1 MAWRDSFKWLAMI
14 YPALKLI
21 HLVSATILFG
31 GGIFAAL
38 LGTIVFGSRKAKLIA
53 EVGPH
58 IVKVES
64 YLTVLSA
71 LAQIVTGLWLA
82 SLAGFPVLAGWLGW
96 AFLLFCVAGLCWI
109 LGVWLQHRMVD
120 LSRKAVETHSEL
132 PDAYQK
138 HFRNW
143 TLLGLPST
151 TAMIGIFY
159 FMVFKPG

>member
-1 MAWRDSFKWLAMI
+1 MI
-14 YPALKLI
+14 YPTLKLI
-21 HLVSATILFG
+21 HVLSATILFG

-38 LGTIVFGSRKAKLIA
+38 LGTIIFGSRKAKAIA

-82 SLAGFPVLAGWLGW
+82 SIAGFPVLTGWLGW
-96 AFLLFCVAGLCWI
+96 ALLLLFIAAACWI
-109 LGVWLQHRMVD
+109 PGVWLQHRMVD
-120 LSRKAVETHSEL
+120 LSKKAVETNSEL
-132 PDAYQK
+132 PAEYDRR
-138 HFRNW
+138 FRNW

-159 FMVFKPG
+159 LMVFKSA

>member
-1 MAWRDSFKWLAMI
+1 MI
-14 YPALKLI
+14 YPTLKLI
-21 HLVSATILFG
+21 HVLSATILFG

-38 LGTIVFGSRKAKLIA
+38 LGTIVFGSRNVRSIA

-71 LAQIVTGLWLA
+71 LTQIVTGLWLA
-82 SLAGFPVLAGWLGW
+82 SIAGFPVLTGWLGW
-96 AFLLFCVAGLCWI
+96 ALLLFGVAAICWI

-120 LSRKAVETHSEL
+120 LSRKAIETNSEL
-132 PDAYQK
+132 PAEY
-138 HFRNW
+138 HALFRSW
-143 TLLGLPST
+143 TFLGLPST

-159 FMVFKPG
+159 FMVFKSG